1 MLFKEF
7 LLEDGEVSS
16 CDIATVRAPLMKKKV
31 KRKKIKVMEAKD
43 VGKFNYDDVVSKMK
57 NAEKNSE
64 LKKNAVVYGIE
75 DTDGNVTKV
84 YISKDQDADFK
95 EALSKV
101 LSDEKNNDVSEILF
115 DLRNTFNILYVEW
128 PELPEDEEV
137 DNVLAKDKKPNDE
150 AAPKEG
156 EEEPEGAEPKE
167 GGAEEIPP
175 VPAEPLS
182 PAPSEDNESILLK
195 VIDMLK
201 ADADAKAAEANAK
214 AKEAEAEQAKLT
226 IQLTNTKV
234 KNEED
239 MLRAEE
245 HFKKQAEKKKEE
257 DRLAKLAK
265 YRNDLIHNTTYESDM
280 KFTDIIDQELINE
293 DVQAQINTVNT
304 QIADLTVRKTRATKV
319 YDDQIRRLQQQLVS
333 LNKQAGAA
341 KPAPAAAP
349 TE

>member
-16 CDIATVRAPLMKKKV
+16 CDIATVRAPLMKKPV

-57 NAEKNSE
+57 SAEKNSE

-75 DTDGNVTKV
+75 DTAGNVTKV
-84 YISKDQDADFK
+84 YISKEQDADFK
-95 EALSKV
+95 EALSKL

-115 DLRNTFNILYVEW
+115 DLRNTFNILFVEW
-128 PELPEDEEV
+128 PALPEDEEV
-137 DNVLAKDKKPNDE
+137 DNVLSKDRKPEGGEGPED
-150 AAPKEG
+150 AGPKEG
-156 EEEPEGAEPKE
+156 EEE
-167 GGAEEIPP
+167 IPP
-175 VPAEPLS
+175 LPPEPL
-182 PAPSEDNESILLK
+182 PAAPSEDNESILLK

-304 QIADLTVRKTRATKV
+304 QIADLTVRKTRVTKV

-341 KPAPAAAP
+341 KPAPSAAP